1 MNSCRSQPCQN
12 GGQCHNQGTSYYC
25 QCAPGYRGNRCE
37 NGECYFLV
45 LIDTLQLNHRWLKRG
60 KQAFYNKLLHL
71 WLSEIKSNPLTW
83 FLITNSSLRL
93 ERIHTISKMLNLHCI
108 YLFSA
113 TQPKTH
119 KFIVAALLLQA
130 CCLFLLPGRYQAN
143 ARIRTYRL
151 LWVDALLLAVSRLN
165 KLDLLFIHK
174 LDQVC
179 NHQVASQTWRN
190 LIKPTD

>member
-45 LIDTLQLNHRWLKRG
+45 VIDTLQLNHRWLKRG

-93 ERIHTISKMLNLHCI
+93 ERIHTISKMREFSLHLLILC
-108 YLFSA
+108 YTAKNARVHCCSTSA
-113 TQPKTH
+113 
-119 KFIVAALLLQA
+119 AG
-130 CCLFLLPGRYQAN
+130 LLPGADIKPMLGSVHIAY
-143 ARIRTYRL
+143 
-151 LWVDALLLAVSRLN
+151 SRLM
-165 KLDLLFIHK
+165 LF
-174 LDQVC
+174 C
-179 NHQVASQTWRN
+179 
-190 LIKPTD
+190 